1 MMRHRKSGEA
11 WAHSRGHGMG
21 RRMGKGA
28 WGWGRGHGDG
38 EGGMGMGKGIFSHA
52 PWDGI
57 VLMSPLMALMGPL
70 WASTGLL

>member
-1 MMRHRKSGEA
+1 MRHRKSGEA

-57 VLMSPLMALMGPL
+57 VLMGWYSTHGPFPDL
-70 WASTGLL
+70 TNS